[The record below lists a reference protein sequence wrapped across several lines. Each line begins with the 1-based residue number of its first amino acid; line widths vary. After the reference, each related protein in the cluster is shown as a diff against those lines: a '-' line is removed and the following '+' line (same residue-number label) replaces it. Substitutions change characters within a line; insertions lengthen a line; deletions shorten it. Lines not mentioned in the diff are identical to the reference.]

1 MAIERYIQAIGTR
14 VFRRT
19 IQLDGWGMLR
29 PPQTTE
35 VTVEVD
41 VDKIMSGLG
50 NKALRNKSKR
60 SRQFGVLVITKP
72 VIKPAE

>member
-1 MAIERYIQAIGTR
+1 MAIDTYIKAIGTR

-19 IQLDGWGMLR
+19 IQLDAWGRLS
-29 PPQTTE
+29 PPQTIE

-41 VDKIMSGLG
+41 VDKLMVGLG

-72 VIKPAE
+72 AAK

>member
-1 MAIERYIQAIGTR
+1 MAIDRYIKAIGTR

-19 IQLDGWGMLR
+19 IQLDGWGR
-29 PPQTTE
+29 FSPPQTIE

-41 VDKIMSGLG
+41 VDKLMSGLG

-60 SRQFGVLVITKP
+60 SRQFGILVITKP
-72 VIKPAE
+72 VAKAE